1 MKDEYQEPLIVQR
14 KIYNL
19 LFSDTGMFMLKIG
32 NNHYDI
38 FHPEKDLQNVY
49 KLDLKAE
56 CYSFL
61 FNYLERLLGQV
72 GIEW

>member
-1 MKDEYQEPLIVQR
+1 
-14 KIYNL
+14 
-19 LFSDTGMFMLKIG
+19 MLKIG